1 MKMKRMFAPLALLSL
16 PLLTSAQELP
26 APSPTAKVEQR
37 IGLTDVTVE
46 YSRPSMKGRKI
57 FGDLVPYNE
66 VWRTGAN
73 KATILTT
80 NGPLTLEGQELPA
93 GKYSVFAVP
102 YEGGS
107 WEVIFNSNT
116 ELWGAYDRK
125 EAEDV
130 LRMKCPAREAQT
142 TETFT
147 IGFDNL
153 GTEQADLVFR
163 WEKTEAYLTL
173 KVDAKTAAIK
183 NITMAIADPKADF
196 RTYARSASYY
206 LDNDLGVD
214 QALEWAQKSV
224 TLEKKYW
231 NVFTLAK
238 AQAASGNFA
247 DAVTNGEQAVELA
260 KAEKDDGAM
269 KSYGEKVAE
278 WKTKGK

>member
-1 MKMKRMFAPLALLSL
+1 MLAPLALLSL
-16 PLLTSAQELP
+16 PLLTTAQDLP
-26 APSPTAKVEQR
+26 APSPAAKVEQR

-57 FGDLVPYNE
+57 FGDLVPFNE

-80 NGPLTLEGQELPA
+80 NGPIMLEGKELPA
-93 GKYSVFAVP
+93 GKFSVFAVP
-102 YEGGS
+102 YEGGA
-107 WEVIFNSNT
+107 WEVIFNRNT

-125 EAEDV
+125 ETDDV
-130 LRMKCPAREAQT
+130 LRMKCPVREAQT

-147 IGFDNL
+147 IGFDNV
-153 GTEQADLVFR
+153 GTDQADLVFR

-173 KVDAKTAAIK
+173 KVDSKTAAIK
-183 NITMAIADPKADF
+183 NITTAIADPKADY

-206 LDNDLGVD
+206 LDNDLGLEK
-214 QALEWAQKSV
+214 ALEWAQKSV

-231 NVFTLAK
+231 NTFTLAK
-238 AQAASGNFA
+238 AQAASGKYA
-247 DAVTNGEQAVELA
+247 DAITSGEQAVELA
-260 KAEKDDGAM
+260 KAEKDDGAV

-278 WKTKGK
+278 WKANKGK